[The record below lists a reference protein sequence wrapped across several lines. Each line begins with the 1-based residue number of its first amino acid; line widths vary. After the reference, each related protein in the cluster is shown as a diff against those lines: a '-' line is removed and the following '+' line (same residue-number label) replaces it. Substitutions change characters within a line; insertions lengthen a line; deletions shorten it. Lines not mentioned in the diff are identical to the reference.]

1 MTAPHRPTGEPASD
15 ATSPLDLAAEAATD
29 ALYAFDCRTDS
40 FSWREGASG
49 RLSAGPAE
57 PGLAGWRALLH
68 PDDAERV
75 IGAWESAMGLKTRHW
90 ELEYRV
96 RRLDGTWAHVVDRGR
111 AWLDES
117 GQAIGALGGLVDVTE
132 RRWAERALRE
142 SEERYRRMVELSPD
156 SVVVHSEGRIVYV
169 NAQTL
174 KLLGASHPSEVV
186 GTPVAERV
194 HPDYRELAAERIRR
208 MMTNRSVE
216 PLIEEVMLRMDGT
229 AVDVEV
235 AAAPIVFQGK
245 PGILVVGRDIGDRK
259 RAESQIAHQ
268 KAALEDANQRLRD
281 HAARVEAEVA
291 QRTRELASQKAMTE
305 RIIANAPAGL
315 GFIDT
320 TLTFRWLNATL
331 ANFLQVSAERLVG
344 RPLFEVIPEVKDQFG
359 PILQGVIDTGEP
371 FHATAAPFV
380 YTVDGVERTTYWDYT
395 YMPAVDEAGTVIGL
409 LVLNHEVSARVE
421 QARML
426 QEQIEKLHELDRLKA
441 SFINTVTH
449 ELRTPL
455 TSIRGYAEFMEDGIG
470 GDLSE
475 DHRGFVDQIQYGA
488 LRLQRLVDDLLDFAR
503 LEAGTFQL
511 VVQEG
516 DMVALLQQEVM
527 SLLPQ
532 VRDRDLSLEVNL
544 PPGPL
549 KVRMDAPRI
558 GQVLLNLVG
567 NAIKFT
573 RPGGRVDVSLQVEPG
588 RLRVAV
594 ADTGIGIPREHM
606 PQLFQKFYQVDP
618 SITREFGGAG
628 LGLSIARALVE
639 AHGGEMGVESVV
651 GEGSTFWF
659 TLPTP

>member
-29 ALYAFDCRTDS
+29 ALYAFDSRTDS

-68 PDDAERV
+68 PDDADRV

-111 AWLDES
+111 AWLDHS
-117 GQAIGALGGLVDVTE
+117 GQAVGALGGLVDVTE
-132 RRWAERALRE
+132 RRWAEQALSE

-174 KLLGASHPSEVV
+174 KLLGASHPNEVV

-194 HPDYRELAAERIRR
+194 HPDYRELATERIRR

-245 PGILVVGRDIGDRK
+245 PAILVVGRDIGDRK

-291 QRTRELASQKAMTE
+291 QRTKELASQKAMTE

-331 ANFLQVSAERLVG
+331 ANFLQVPAERLVG

-380 YTVDGVERTTYWDYT
+380 YTVNGVERTTYWDYT

-470 GDLSE
+470 GELSE
-475 DHRGFVDQIQYGA
+475 DHRGFVDQIQHGA

-532 VRDRDLSLEVNL
+532 VRDRDLSLEVHL

-573 RPGGRVDVSLQVEPG
+573 RPGGRVDVSLRVEPG

-651 GEGSTFWF
+651 EEGSTFWF